1 MNRRNVL
8 TLSTMTLLGLAVL
21 PDSAVSQQKTL
32 KEQLVGTWT
41 FVSAID
47 VQKDGTKTDRW
58 GPNPKGML
66 VFDGNGRY
74 SLIIVRSDLPKFA
87 SSKGDQG
94 TADEN
99 KAVMQ
104 GMVAHFG
111 TYSVNEA
118 DKTITTSVEGS
129 WFPNLSGMGQKR
141 IIASLTADELKY
153 TNPTAVAGVGLAEA
167 VWKRVK

>member
-1 MNRRNVL
+1 
-8 TLSTMTLLGLAVL
+8 MTALGLALL
-21 PDSAVSQQKTL
+21 PGNAISQQKSL

-74 SLIIVRSDLPKFA
+74 SLTIMRSDLPKFA
-87 SSKGDQG
+87 GKTMVEG

-99 KAVMQ
+99 KALVQ
-104 GMVAHFG
+104 GMIHHFG

-118 DKTITTSVEGS
+118 DKTLTTRVEGS
-129 WFPNLSGMGQKR
+129 SFPNLNGSEQKR

-153 TNPTAVAGVGLAEA
+153 TNPATATGTSAEA